1 MPLEQ
6 AKSLVALPM
15 QQVEDRL
22 AQVVASVDDPATR
35 RWISYFAD
43 RGGHRLRPLLTLL
56 VYRAFAP
63 LEGRADP
70 TLVDLATCLELIHS
84 ASLIHDDVIDE
95 EPMRRDQTALQK
107 LTGNRGAVLLGNVFY
122 LKAFEIAHILP
133 LPGLFTD
140 MTKTAAEM
148 CYGEVIQSENR
159 GQLLDQASYL
169 KIITYK
175 TAALVALSCR
185 SAARLAGAEPELV
198 NRIDRLGLI
207 LGTLYQLRDDAKDHD
222 IALRTDVDVMSVARS
237 LHHEFAQ
244 ILQSLNL
251 PPATSAPLATF
262 ERLINQDFLAGQ

>member
-1 MPLEQ
+1 MSLEQ
-6 AKSLVALPM
+6 ATRLVALPL

-43 RGGHRLRPLLTLL
+43 RSGHRLRPLLTLL
-56 VYRAFAP
+56 VYRAFAS
-63 LEGRADP
+63 LDSRAEP
-70 TLVDLATCLELIHS
+70 ALVDLAACLELIHS

-95 EPMRRDQTALQK
+95 ESTRRDQTALQK

-122 LKAFEIAHILP
+122 LKAFEIAHVLP

-159 GQLLDQASYL
+159 GQLLDQDNYL

-175 TAALVALSCR
+175 TAALIGLSCR
-185 SAARLAGAEPELV
+185 SAARLAGADPAAIAH
-198 NRIDRLGLI
+198 IDRLGLI
-207 LGTLYQLRDDAKDHD
+207 LGILYQLRDDVKDHD
-222 IALRTDVDVMSVARS
+222 IALRTDVDVMAVARS
-237 LHHEFAQ
+237 LHVEFGQ
-244 ILQSLNL
+244 ILKALDL
-251 PPATSAPLATF
+251 PPTASAPLATF
-262 ERLINQDFLAGQ
+262 ERLISQDFLAGQ